1 MEIGKRLATAGA
13 ITATLALAGVV
24 GTSSASAIPPKGLTV
39 PGVAA
44 APAPEPAP
52 AVPTFVNG
60 MSQPVFSAAA
70 ADWVTGEVWVESNFD
85 TDGDGK
91 LDRMHTNFTIPKETQ
106 TDGLKVP
113 VIYEDSPYFAGTGAA
128 RNWTVDHELGALGTR
143 GIQPFFNGTN
153 TSPNISN
160 EFESPWL
167 SRGYGVVHSESPGT
181 GYSDGCPTSGGIN
194 ETQGAT
200 VVIDWL
206 NGRRKAFTS
215 RAGTVEAAPVTWHN
229 GKTAMMGTSY
239 NGTIPIAA
247 ASTGVEGLAAIV
259 PISAISDWYEYY
271 RANGMVRAPHSQSG
285 GTGNNGYLGEDL
297 DVLADVVYSRRDE
310 QANPPGRTICKPVIA
325 DITSKLDRQSGN
337 RSAFWQERNYMKDVA
352 KIKAAT
358 LIAHGGNDFNVMTKN
373 AAQLYAALKVQGTP
387 HMFYFHQGGHGGAP
401 PDYLTNL
408 WFTKYLWG
416 QANGVENLAKSWV
429 VREAATCPPRE
440 TTVTG
445 DQSSA
450 TALTVA
456 STAPFRVGTTLT
468 IPQTNTTTGAV
479 TNTTRVITNI
489 AGNTLTLAS
498 AVGVP
503 PLKVANGAVVNLV
516 CGNANPT
523 PYAEW
528 PDPATTNVT
537 QKLAPGGASRGGLGF
552 NGAAA
557 GTTET
562 LTDDASIPDTT
573 LRDAATSPNR
583 LIYQSGVLNSDLR
596 ISGTPTVSLNVAF
609 SKTRANLSAA
619 LVSYPGTGTGAGTIL
634 TRGWKDPENR
644 TSDFVSDAI
653 TPGTSYQLDFDMQ
666 AKDTIVPA
674 GRRIAL
680 MVFSSD
686 RQYTIRP
693 VAGTQLTLDL
703 GNSSFT
709 IPVVGGQ
716 PALAAATGTAF
727 GDVGGSVP
735 ATLSLSLGA
744 PASFGPF
751 TPGVAKEYTAT
762 TNATVISSAGDA
774 TLSVADPSSN
784 HSGYLVNGAFAL
796 PQPLQG
802 LGTVK
807 TYAAP
812 VSNDVVPVTFKQTI
826 GANEPLRSGTYA
838 KTLTFTL
845 STTTP

>member
-1 MEIGKRLATAGA
+1 MDMGKRLATAGA

-60 MSQPVFSAAA
+60 MSQPVFSASPV
-70 ADWVTGEVWVESNFD
+70 DWVTGEVWVESNFD

-91 LDRMHTNFTIPKETQ
+91 LDRMHTNYTIPKETQ

-128 RNWTVDHELGALGTR
+128 RNWLVDHEIGSPPASRLPE
-143 GIQPFFNGTN
+143 PFFNGAN

-181 GYSDGCPTSGGIN
+181 GYSDGCPTSGGVN

-206 NGRRKAFTS
+206 NGRRKAYTT
-215 RAGTVEAAPVTWHN
+215 RAGTIEAPAVTWHN

-239 NGTIPIAA
+239 NGTIPVAA
-247 ASTGVEGLAAIV
+247 ASTGVDGLAAIV
-259 PISAISDWYEYY
+259 PISAISDWYDYY
-271 RANGMVRAPHSQSG
+271 RANGMVRAPHSAGG
-285 GTGNNGYLGEDL
+285 GTGTNSYLGEDL

-310 QANPPGRTICKPVIA
+310 QANPPGRTICLPTIR
-325 DITSKLDRQSGN
+325 DITSKIDRATGD

-373 AAQLYAALKVQGTP
+373 AAQLYAALRAQGTP
-387 HMFYFHQGGHGGAP
+387 HMFYFHQGNHGGAP
-401 PDYLTNL
+401 PDFLTNL
-408 WFTKYLWG
+408 WFTKYLYG
-416 QANGVENLAKSWV
+416 QDNGVENLAKSWV

-445 DQSSA
+445 DQSN
-450 TALTVA
+450 TMTLTVA
-456 STAPFRVGTTLT
+456 GVAPFRVGYTLT
-468 IPQTNTTTGAV
+468 IPQTNTTTGAI
-479 TNTTRVITNI
+479 TSTTRVITNI

-498 AVGVP
+498 AVAVTDQ
-503 PLKVANGAVVNLV
+503 KVANGAIVSLLCNT
-516 CGNANPT
+516 NNPT

-528 PDPATTNVT
+528 PDPATANAVM
-537 QKLAPGGASRGGLGF
+537 KLLPGGASRGNLTF
-552 NGAAA
+552 GAA
-557 GTTET
+557 GSGTET
-562 LTDDASIPDTT
+562 LIDDATQADTT
-573 LRDAATSPNR
+573 LVNAATSPNR
-583 LIYQSGVLNSDLR
+583 LIYVTNPLTQDVR
-596 ISGTPTVSLNVAF
+596 ISGSPRVSLKTAY
-609 SKTRANLSAA
+609 SKTKANLSAA
-619 LVSYPGTGTGAGTIL
+619 LISFPATGNGTIL
-634 TRGWKDPENR
+634 TRGWMDPENP
-644 TSDFVSDAI
+644 TSDFVSEPI
-653 TPGTSYQLDFDMQ
+653 TPGAFRTLSFDMQ
-666 AKDTIVPA
+666 AKDAIVPA
-674 GRRIAL
+674 GRRLGL

-686 RQYTIRP
+686 RQYTVRP
-693 VAGTQLTLDL
+693 APGTEVSLDLAGSQLTL
-703 GNSSFT
+703 
-709 IPVVGGQ
+709 PVVGG
-716 PALAAATGTAF
+716 PSAFAAATGTGYAEAPVS
-727 GDVGGSVP
+727 GAVP
-735 ATLSLSLGA
+735 ATLSLTLGA
-744 PASFGPF
+744 PASFGAF
-751 TPGVAKEYTAT
+751 TPGMAKEYTAT

-774 TLSVADPSSN
+774 TLSVADPSTN
-784 HSGYLVNGAFAL
+784 HPGYLVNGAFAL

-807 TYAAP
+807 TYSAP
-812 VSNDVVPVTFKQTI
+812 VSNDVVPVTFKQAI
-826 GANEPLRSGTYA
+826 GQTDALRTGAYS